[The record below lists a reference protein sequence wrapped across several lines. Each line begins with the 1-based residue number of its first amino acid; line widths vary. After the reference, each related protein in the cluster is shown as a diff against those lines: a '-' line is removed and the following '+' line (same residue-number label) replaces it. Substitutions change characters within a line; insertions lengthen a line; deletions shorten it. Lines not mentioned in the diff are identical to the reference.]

1 MPTFAS
7 MPLVQDFVPVAERFE
22 QAGMVLVAGRAAWLA
37 ELAAAAVAP
46 DKLVSVEFGEPRSV
60 EHALIAPLHWETE
73 NGPFTTLDADLRLE
87 PVPRGGSHLGF
98 SGTYEM
104 PSNGASRRS
113 AVSGQRLVE
122 ERVHRFITAVAATL
136 ERGGAD
142 IHLMSSPR

>member
-1 MPTFAS
+1 

-22 QAGMVLVAGRAAWLA
+22 QAGMLLVAGRTLWLA

-46 DKLVSVEFGEPRSV
+46 DELVAVEFGEPRSV

-73 NGPFTTLDADLRLE
+73 TGPVTTLDADLRLE

-98 SGTYEM
+98 SGTYEI
-104 PSNGASRRS
+104 PSPGASSRGDAVRR
-113 AVSGQRLVE
+113 QRLVE
-122 ERVHRFITAVAATL
+122 ACVHRFVTSVAATL

-142 IHLMSSPR
+142 IHLMTSSG

>member
-1 MPTFAS
+1 

-22 QAGMVLVAGRAAWLA
+22 QASWLA
-37 ELAAAAVAP
+37 EVAAAAVAP
-46 DKLVSVEFGEPRSV
+46 DELVAVEFGEPRSV

-104 PSNGASRRS
+104 PSSGSGSRD
-113 AVSGQRLVE
+113 AVSRQRLVE
-122 ERVHRFITAVAATL
+122 ACVHRFITGVAAAL

-142 IHLMSSPR
+142 VHLMSSLR

>member
-1 MPTFAS
+1 

-22 QAGMVLVAGRAAWLA
+22 QAGMLLVSGRASWLA

-46 DKLVSVEFGEPRSV
+46 GELVGVEFGAPRSV
-60 EHALIAPLHWETE
+60 EHALIAPLHWETD

-87 PVPRGGSHLGF
+87 PVPPAGSHLGF

-104 PSNGASRRS
+104 PSPS
-113 AVSGQRLVE
+113 AGSGDTLTRQRVVE
-122 ERVHRFITAVAATL
+122 VCVHRFVTGVAATL

-142 IHLMSSPR
+142 LRVMTSPR

>member
-1 MPTFAS
+1 

-22 QAGMVLVAGRAAWLA
+22 QAGMLLVSGRASWLA
-37 ELAAAAVAP
+37 EVATAAVAP
-46 DKLVSVEFGEPRSV
+46 SELVAVEFGEPRSV

-73 NGPFTTLDADLRLE
+73 TGPFTSIDADLRLE

-104 PSNGASRRS
+104 PSDGASRRS

-122 ERVHRFITAVAATL
+122 VCVHRFVTAVVATL
-136 ERGGAD
+136 ERGG
-142 IHLMSSPR
+142 